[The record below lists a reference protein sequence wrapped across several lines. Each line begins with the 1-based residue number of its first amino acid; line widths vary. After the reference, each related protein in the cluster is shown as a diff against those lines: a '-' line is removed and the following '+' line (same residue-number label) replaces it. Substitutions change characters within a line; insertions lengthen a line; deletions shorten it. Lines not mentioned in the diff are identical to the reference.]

1 MSKDSEKIKIDSL
14 IRRQIIEL
22 MRKLETREEY
32 VKVLENK
39 IITLEQQ
46 IYDMNKE
53 KKSEDLEKKL
63 EEEMVTHSV
72 EEGLKKMGLDNP
84 EALDELSDLL
94 DELDENDL
102 NKVFK
107 KDDDNER

>member
-53 KKSEDLEKKL
+53 KKSEDLEKRL
-63 EEEMVTHSV
+63 EEEMIAHNV
-72 EEGLKKMGLDNP
+72 EEGLKKMGIDAEHL
-84 EALDELSDLL
+84 EELGDLL
-94 DELDENDL
+94 DEVLGKEDKDE
-102 NKVFK
+102 
-107 KDDDNER
+107 R

>member
-1 MSKDSEKIKIDSL
+1 VSKDSEKIKIDSL

-53 KKSEDLEKKL
+53 KKSEDLEKRL
-63 EEEMVTHSV
+63 EEEMIAHNV
-72 EEGLKKMGLDNP
+72 EEGLKKMGIDAEHL
-84 EALDELSDLL
+84 EELGDLL
-94 DELDENDL
+94 DEVLGKEDKDE
-102 NKVFK
+102 
-107 KDDDNER
+107 R